1 MPEREVERL
10 QLGERGGMA
19 PTPGLMA
26 ALNELNTELLFCRAL
41 VVNGEVIVATELR
54 GAGMTADDV
63 AWGCLVVGTWVE
75 RIRATLADRLGPPGP
90 QVSEPSPGLLN

>member
-75 RIRATLADRLGPPGP
+75 RIRATLADRLGPAGA
-90 QVSEPSPGLLN
+90 QVPESGHSLLN